1 MVGMTT
7 QGLYVAA
14 AAMGGSIAYPTYIGV
29 GSGETAFT
37 SGDTALDHQW
47 DRNPINT
54 YDFGTPEE
62 VTLIAD
68 WSPTEASG
76 LLLREVGVMNSDTDG
91 AMSSRNVLGENIVFD
106 GEQELQIQQTYKF
119 YITTDV

>member
-1 MVGMTT
+1 MTT
-7 QGLYVAA
+7 QSLYVAA
-14 AAMGGSIAYPTYIGV
+14 GAMGGSICYPTYIAI

-37 SGDTALDHQW
+37 SGDTVLDHEW

-62 VTLIAD
+62 VTMIAD

-76 LLLREVGVMNSDTDG
+76 LILREVGVMNSGLAG
-91 AMSSRNVLGENIVFD
+91 AMSSRNVLASDIEFD